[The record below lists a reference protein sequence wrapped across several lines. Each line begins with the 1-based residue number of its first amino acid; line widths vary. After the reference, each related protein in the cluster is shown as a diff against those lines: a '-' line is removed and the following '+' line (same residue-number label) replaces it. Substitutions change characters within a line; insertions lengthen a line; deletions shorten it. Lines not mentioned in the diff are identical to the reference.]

1 MPTHF
6 KGNEEQ
12 VLALD
17 TFIKLMRCS
26 NSVNARMSKSLDKAN
41 LTISQFGVLEALLHL
56 GPLCLT
62 ELANKLLK
70 TGGNLTLVVSNL
82 EKQKLVQRR
91 QLGDDRR
98 YVTVELTAKGRTLI
112 SKVFRKHAIAIREAM
127 KGLQP
132 TEQKELGRLCRKL
145 GLSISS

>member
-1 MPTHF
+1 M
-6 KGNEEQ
+6 
-12 VLALD
+12 LALD

-26 NSVNARMSKSLDKAN
+26 DSVHARMSKSLDKAN

-62 ELANKLLK
+62 ELAKKLLK

-82 EKQKLVQRR
+82 EKQKLVQRK

-98 YVTVELTAKGRTLI
+98 YVTVELTAKGRNLI
-112 SKVFRKHAIAIREAM
+112 GKVFRKHALAILEAM
-127 KGLQP
+127 KGLQSA
-132 TEQKELGRLCRKL
+132 EQKELGRLCRKL
-145 GLSISS
+145 GLSNL